1 MTSNLSSV
9 GLGVI
14 ISGVL
19 GIVYWLLSR
28 KFRLAAAP
36 SIWAG
41 AAVASGAALVLV
53 AVLFSLSA
61 WTIGHAAELTDDPI
75 LAVTGA
81 ILAMIVAFIAGV
93 RAFGKLP
100 DQNQAVT
107 RSGS

>member
-1 MTSNLSSV
+1 MSSNLSSV
-9 GLGVI
+9 GLGVV

-19 GIVYWLLSR
+19 GVIYWLLSR

-36 SIWAG
+36 SIWSG
-41 AAVASGAALVLV
+41 AAIASGAALVLV
-53 AVLFSLSA
+53 AVLFGLSA
-61 WTIGHAAELTDDPI
+61 WTIGHAAALTDDPV

-100 DQNQAVT
+100 EQNRA
-107 RSGS
+107 